1 MDDRDRA
8 CFRRQALLHY
18 VILAHISASSYSYRS
33 SLSLY
38 PHLQCGEQASF
49 MGLLGR
55 LHFVIILSPRLST
68 VKLLQFAV

>member
-18 VILAHISASSYSYRS
+18 VILAHISASSYSYRP

-38 PHLQCGEQASF
+38 PHLQRGEQAF

-55 LHFVIILSPRLST
+55 LHFVIILSSRLST